1 MTEPSHIK
9 PKKLIF
15 YFEEYLEFKGIHKS
29 INLYKIYTNIKSV
42 LSEIHSGYI
51 VLGGAISLF
60 GIGYSYFQSSGN
72 NKDNNFNGIDIMKI
86 DKEKIKFK
94 NGKNM
99 SIGYGMTNKNKIDLN
114 DPFTIVSALAS
125 RLVGFMQLTIILIL
139 NLKVKVICRECNNID
154 TSSGYPE
161 HELMDHYNISHK
173 NLMGR

>member
-1 MTEPSHIK
+1 MIEPTHIK
-9 PKKLIF
+9 PKEIKL

-51 VLGGAISLF
+51 ALGGAISLF

-72 NKDNNFNGIDIMKI
+72 NKNNNINGIDIMNI
-86 DKEKIKFK
+86 DKAKIKLK

-99 SIGYGMTNKNKIDLN
+99 SIGYGMTDGNKIDLN

-125 RLVGFMQLTIILIL
+125 CLVGIYATHNHI
-139 NLKVKVICRECNNID
+139 NSK
-154 TSSGYPE
+154 S
-161 HELMDHYNISHK
+161 
-173 NLMGR
+173 